1 MDFADRSKIFRRR
14 IQVFRRR
21 VQKCHHRDGNA
32 ADATSYRRNTFRKSL
47 KTARSE
53 YYRSDISKAG
63 DMRLFYNIADSLL
76 GRKVNRPLPEVAD
89 ESHSAL
95 ATRFQAKFQKKDR
108 GTVP

>member
-1 MDFADRSKIFRRR
+1 MTPCHTNDLTEEKRTLRRAERHWRKSGLTVHRPIFT
-14 IQVFRRR
+14 
-21 VQKCHHRDGNA
+21 N
-32 ADATSYRRNTFRKSL
+32 RRNTFRTSL

-63 DMRLFYNIADSLL
+63 GNMRLIYNIAESLL

-95 ATRFQAKFQKKDR
+95 ATRFQ
-108 GTVP
+108 